1 MSEKGLSHSTDIRVR
16 YADTDAMTFVYHGN
30 YLIYFEQARTEMLR
44 AAGLAYAEIERMG
57 LFIVVI
63 EAHLNY
69 KRPAQ
74 YDDLLHVKAMVKEM
88 PASRIYI
95 EYEITRNKDSSVLI
109 TGHTVHTFLNKVT
122 NKPARPPKEFLDVM
136 QKYF

>member
-57 LFIVVI
+57 LF
-63 EAHLNY
+63 
-69 KRPAQ
+69 
-74 YDDLLHVKAMVKEM
+74 
-88 PASRIYI
+88 
-95 EYEITRNKDSSVLI
+95 
-109 TGHTVHTFLNKVT
+109 
-122 NKPARPPKEFLDVM
+122 
-136 QKYF
+136 